1 MRDNRGS
8 IMYAMSL
15 DAHDAARRLGRILR
29 LTRRCGVPPARATR
43 GIGAAVRGR
52 TLDRPVERPT
62 RRLADGSD

>member
-29 LTRRCGVPPARATR
+29 LTCCGVPPARATR
-43 GIGAAVRGR
+43 GIGAAVRGG
-52 TLDRPVERPT
+52 TLDRLVERPT